1 MCWVCLS
8 TVPNASVL
16 ELQMFLGFTV
26 ILYLIG
32 ALGNLSN
39 LYRATQIQFFHID
52 NARMMLREAAISIG
66 LSQTE
71 QADVSSSQME
81 QINNIQGQIKDKME
95 SKLKEE
101 QLDTSS
107 QLDTSNRTAQRRD
120 TILAVRATMKTMSSS
135 ISNTSGDSKSR
146 SYTKKMSSNISSTSS
161 GCHIGQGHSS
171 KSLLTAQERG
181 AEFLFRIIDVS
192 DDDNTIDEKELFDT
206 LVTLGVMI
214 PSDAFE
220 YLFRDM
226 DESKDGKLQLDEFC
240 KYVSN
245 IKPGLSK
252 RRRRLTT
259 LKYMV

>member
-52 NARMMLREAAISIG
+52 NARMMLREAAVSIG

-71 QADVSSSQME
+71 HADVSSSQME
-81 QINNIQGQIKDKME
+81 QIDNIQGQIKDKMK
-95 SKLKEE
+95 SKLNTPHE
-101 QLDTSS
+101 

-146 SYTKKMSSNISSTSS
+146 SYTKKMSSNISSTGS
-161 GCHIGQGHSS
+161 GGYIGQDYSS
-171 KSLLTAQERG
+171 KSLFTAQERG

-192 DDDNTIDEKELFDT
+192 DDDNTIDEKELFDA

-214 PSDAFE
+214 PSDAFS

-252 RRRRLTT
+252 LRRRLTT

>member
-1 MCWVCLS
+1 
-8 TVPNASVL
+8 
-16 ELQMFLGFTV
+16 
-26 ILYLIG
+26 
-32 ALGNLSN
+32 
-39 LYRATQIQFFHID
+39 
-52 NARMMLREAAISIG
+52 
-66 LSQTE
+66 
-71 QADVSSSQME
+71 
-81 QINNIQGQIKDKME
+81 ME
-95 SKLKEE
+95 SKLNTPHE
-101 QLDTSS
+101 QLDTS
-107 QLDTSNRTAQRRD
+107 DRTAQRRD

-146 SYTKKMSSNISSTSS
+146 SYMKKLSSNI
-161 GCHIGQGHSS
+161 SS
-171 KSLLTAQERG
+171 KSLLTAQEVG

-192 DDDNTIDEKELFDT
+192 DDDNTIDEKELFDA

-252 RRRRLTT
+252 RRRRMTT